1 MMEHDRI
8 VAIGLLTRK
17 DLSLL
22 GPAFDCA
29 WPVDEA
35 PSFIELLKKID
46 EADARLLLEREG

>member
-29 WPVDEA
+29 WPVDE
-35 PSFIELLKKID
+35 SCEFRELLEQID
-46 EADARLLLEREG
+46 EADGLLQEPEA